1 MFSRVP
7 SSAEFSRA
15 VADGRAVVS
24 VLQDNYAPFI
34 AGSIAFG
41 AFLSIPPLLALAVA
55 LAGVL
60 GATGVVTD
68 ALEQADVY
76 LTPTAQSLFLD
87 ALSSSEGRTGASV
100 ISVLILLWSAL
111 RVFRGLDTAFSLLY
125 GSTSDLGILDSARDG
140 LVVLVAL
147 VVALAVSAG
156 VATLV
161 ALFPT
166 GPLGTVIAP
175 VVLIVGLAVAFLPMY
190 YVFPD
195 VDVTLR
201 EVVPG
206 AVVAAVGWATL
217 AGGFRLYTGF
227 ADRYEVYGAIGAV
240 LVVLLWLYGAG
251 LLLLTGA
258 AVNVVTSGRLDATG
272 DGGFDE

>member
-7 SSAEFSRA
+7 TSAEFSRA
-15 VADGRAVVS
+15 LTTGRAVVS
-24 VLQDNYAPFI
+24 VLQDNYASFI
-34 AGSIAFG
+34 AGSIAFA

-55 LAGVL
+55 LAGIL
-60 GATGVVTD
+60 GATGIVAE
-68 ALEQADVY
+68 ALERADVY

-87 ALSSSEGRTGASV
+87 ALSSSEGRAGASL

-125 GSTSDLGILDSARDG
+125 GSTEDLGIVDSARDG

-156 VATLV
+156 VATLI

-195 VDVTLR
+195 TDVTVR

-206 AVVAAVGWATL
+206 AVVAAVGCATL

-227 ADRYEVYGAIGAV
+227 ADQYEVYGAIGAV

-251 LLLLTGA
+251 LMLLTGV
-258 AVNVVTSGRLDATG
+258 AVNVVTSGRVDVAG
-272 DGGFDE
+272 GGGFDE

>member
-1 MFSRVP
+1 M
-7 SSAEFSRA
+7 
-15 VADGRAVVS
+15 
-24 VLQDNYAPFI
+24 LQDNYASFI
-34 AGSIAFG
+34 AGSIAFA

-55 LAGVL
+55 LAGIL
-60 GATGVVTD
+60 GATGVVAA
-68 ALEQADVY
+68 ALERADVY

-87 ALSSSEGRTGASV
+87 ALSSSEGRAGASL

-125 GSTSDLGILDSARDG
+125 DSTEDLGIVDSARDG

-147 VVALAVSAG
+147 VIALAVSAG
-156 VATLV
+156 VATLI

-195 VDVTLR
+195 TDVTVR

-206 AVVAAVGWATL
+206 AVVAAVGCATL

-251 LLLLTGA
+251 LMLLTGA
-258 AVNVVTSGRLDATG
+258 AVNVVTSGRVDAAG
-272 DGGFDE
+272 GRGFDE